1 MQFRYPRHAI
11 LADYARSSVGVA
23 LVGFVATNPMPLVL
37 AAIFTGL
44 SMPFLAYGART
55 VLRHV
60 STYRLD
66 EAGLT
71 IVGPWPKR
79 LDWAA
84 LSGLRLRYYAIGRN
98 RQNGWMELT
107 LTAERLSL
115 KFESKLDGFDDLLAE
130 VATIARTADLALDP
144 MTVENLIACD
154 LMPDDG
160 RRLPTPTAKPRR
172 HPLRLY
178 R

>member
-1 MQFRYPRHAI
+1 MQLRYPRHAI
-11 LADYARSSVGVA
+11 LADYARSSVGAA

-37 AAIFTGL
+37 AGIFTAL
-44 SMPFLAYGART
+44 SVPFLAYGART
-55 VLRHV
+55 VVRHV

-66 EAGLT
+66 DGGLT
-71 IVGPWPKR
+71 VAGPRPKR

-84 LSGLRLRYYAIGRN
+84 LRGLRLRYYAIGRN

-107 LTAERLSL
+107 LITARHRL
-115 KFESKLDGFDDLLAE
+115 KFESKLDGFDDLLAH

-144 MTVENLIACD
+144 MTVENLIARD

-160 RRLPTPTAKPRR
+160 NRLPTPAAKPRR
-172 HPLRLY
+172 HPLRIY